1 MSQFANY
8 KLIINKL
15 RKKKSLLRKNPNL
28 NEICEELISL
38 GNELRSFPSHSAYCA
53 LAASR
58 IEHSNSASCASS
70 ETEFDHLLHAARKF
84 RQDNEINSAVSA
96 YR

>member
-8 KLIINKL
+8 KPIINKL

-28 NEICEELISL
+28 NEISEELISL
-38 GNELRSFPSHSAYCA
+38 GNDLRSFPSYSAYCS

-58 IEHSNSASCASS
+58 IEHSNNVSSTSS
-70 ETEFDHLLHAARKF
+70 ETEFDHLLDAARKF
-84 RQDNEINSAVSA
+84 RQDNDINSAVSA